1 MNFFFGASYGD
12 FKSELQIPVFQNR
25 NPKAK
30 NINLYELYIDNEKWK
45 IIDKN
50 KDSLNNDFYLLYDN
64 DLNNDNIFF
73 LASTEDLKS
82 FDHSKLLDL
91 NNFTNTSP
99 DFRANLKIKYKNQGF
114 SSYQSEYPYELI
126 IKEGTTLS
134 QISSLTDTEADKNF
148 IIFKNI
154 FHLPIKKKFKGYFV
168 NYEKKKIIYECEL
181 VTNKTNFIE
190 IPTSIIKPEV
200 FFVTKDF
207 LGIPIYLTL
216 KNGHLSLEHSHPPH
230 EYILGQNKFKKVYE
244 LKKELNEIV
253 A

>member
-30 NINLYELYIDNEKWK
+30 NINLYELYIENEKWK

-134 QISSLTDTEADKNF
+134 QISSLTDTQADENF
-148 IIFKNI
+148 LIFKNI

-168 NYEKKKIIYECEL
+168 NYDSKKIMYECEL
-181 VTNKTNFIE
+181 VTNKTNFIK

-207 LGIPIYLTL
+207 LGVPIYLTI

>member
-30 NINLYELYIDNEKWK
+30 NINLYELYIENEKWK

-82 FDHSKLLDL
+82 FDHCKLLDL

>member
-30 NINLYELYIDNEKWK
+30 NINLYELYIENEKWK

-82 FDHSKLLDL
+82 FDHCKLLDL

-190 IPTSIIKPEV
+190 IPSSIIKPEV

>member
-50 KDSLNNDFYLLYDN
+50 KDSLNNAFYLLYDN

>member
-30 NINLYELYIDNEKWK
+30 NINLYELYIENEKWK

-73 LASTEDLKS
+73 LANPEDLKS

>member
-168 NYEKKKIIYECEL
+168 NYEKKKNNL
-181 VTNKTNFIE
+181 RM
-190 IPTSIIKPEV
+190 
-200 FFVTKDF
+200 
-207 LGIPIYLTL
+207 
-216 KNGHLSLEHSHPPH
+216 
-230 EYILGQNKFKKVYE
+230 
-244 LKKELNEIV
+244 
-253 A
+253 

>member
-82 FDHSKLLDL
+82 FDHCKLLDL